1 MRAFR
6 IRKREV
12 FSFFRVRQFKRVS
25 AIFAEE

>member
-6 IRKREV
+6 IRKGEV
-12 FSFFRVRQFKRVS
+12 FSLFKVSQFKRVP